1 MGLGTALPRSTI
13 RLLREDPSYDVYP
26 KAAFHVLPSMPTALP
41 SEQDVQMAN
50 VQVRVVDVGEA
61 SRGDRA
67 KKMIRVT
74 DAAAE
79 EDSVES
85 YLVLHSI

>member
-26 KAAFHVLPSMPTALP
+26 KAAFDVLPSMPTALP
-41 SEQDVQMAN
+41 SEPDVQMAN

-74 DAAAE
+74 DAAE

-85 YLVLHSI
+85 YLVLNSI